1 MATGRS
7 LASIAREQRCDATT
21 VGYWAEKCGLRS
33 SRAQHAA
40 RGALSREA
48 LAELVIRDLTVREIA
63 LHVDRSPTT
72 VRHWLR
78 FHGLATTRAAR
89 RRKSGTAPVSTERVV
104 EMCCSR
110 HGAGRHVLYEG
121 GRYRCAR
128 CNSEAVSRRRRKVK
142 RLVIE
147 EAGGKCRLC
156 GYGRCPAALQF
167 HHLDPSDKRFGLSL
181 KGVARALDTVREE
194 AQKCVLLCATCHAE
208 VEAGFVCLPDRRTGR
223 G

>member
-1 MATGRS
+1 MFVYEQGLVAVRIGDRT
-7 LASIAREQRCDATT
+7 LAREHRARAEMRCDDCR
-21 VGYWAEKCGLRS
+21 VLGREVRLRS
-33 SRAQHAA
+33 SRAQHTA

-48 LAELVIRDLTVREIA
+48 LSELVIRDMTVREIA

-89 RRKSGTAPVSTERVV
+89 RRRSGTAPVSTERVV

-167 HHLDPSDKRFGLSL
+167 HHLDPSDKRFGLSA
-181 KGVARALDTVREE
+181 KGSGSRARYRS
-194 AQKCVLLCATCHAE
+194 
-208 VEAGFVCLPDRRTGR
+208 
-223 G
+223 